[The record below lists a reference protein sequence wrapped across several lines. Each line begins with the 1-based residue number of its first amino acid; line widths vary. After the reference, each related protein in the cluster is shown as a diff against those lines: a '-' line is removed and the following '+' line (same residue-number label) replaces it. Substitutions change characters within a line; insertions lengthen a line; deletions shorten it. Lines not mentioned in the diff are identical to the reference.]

1 MRSISFIIFT
11 LFFCGAI
18 GFSQQITV
26 NDNVGLQSLIQDNL
40 VNGCVNISNISSSVN
55 GASSGFN
62 SYAYF
67 EKAGSNFPFEKGI
80 MLSTG
85 GATSGGNSLRTPTLS
100 EGATTWGT
108 DPDLEAALGITNT
121 LNATSIE
128 FDFVS
133 ISNQFQFNYI
143 LASEEYFGIY
153 PCQFADGFAFL
164 IREAG
169 SSDPYQNIALVP
181 GTTTPVNTSTIH
193 NVSANAG
200 TLNCNPQNEQYF
212 AGYNLGDTNYN
223 GRTTVLTAAGTITP
237 NVTYQI
243 KLIIADQNNKE
254 FDSAVF
260 IEGDSFKVLDLGE
273 DITTCASSVTLDADL
288 ENALASYAWY
298 RNDILIPGA
307 VSPTYTAILDGTYRV
322 EVAVPINGST
332 CVETDEV
339 EVVLNTE
346 EPMDAISDYQLC
358 DDSSGDGVET
368 FNVSLK
374 DGEVAANAP
383 FTNYAFSYH
392 LSDSDARLNINPI
405 TGPIQNTSSPQTIY
419 VRVQDSDSNCFSYT
433 TFNLVVNPLPNIV
446 EPTTLEICDSDD
458 NPDGFAV
465 IDLTQKNDEITSGQ
479 SNLVVSYHYN
489 SLDVGTGANPI
500 PTPYINSSTPDL
512 VYVRIIDTETGCVT
526 TTTLDVDITISPI
539 VNRDTQYL
547 DACDRDLDGSAVF
560 DLTEVIAAVLNGLTG
575 VTTTFHQSFND
586 AEMNTNAIADETN
599 YQYTNA
605 VTEPGSGTIY
615 LRIVDDT
622 TGCPTIVPFE
632 IHTNLLLT
640 GTDTGDFALCDDNGD
655 STDTLDFDLNT
666 VETFIANDLPSS
678 ITVTFYE
685 DEDDRDNGVNAIDKT
700 VPYPALSPQ
709 VLYVSIAGGGC
720 VESTEINL
728 LVNPILLFAEVTVP
742 YCDDDDDGF
751 ASIDLHSLD
760 ETVTGGNTNFT
771 VTYFADETD
780 AQTNNTAN
788 QLPPFYNNT
797 SSTETLY
804 ARLESVNTGC
814 ATVNPFQI
822 EVLVAPSSNQPDDI
836 VICDDDD
843 DGFYII
849 NIEDKIDEAV
859 ASRTGLNIDVFTDL
873 EAANN
878 NTLTEAIPES
888 ERAAYNTD
896 TQTIYIRIENSITD
910 TNCTSI
916 VSFEAIINTLP
927 IIPTDILFQVCE
939 DDGDNFADFILSE
952 IDEEVLNAQTGKIVY
967 YFEDEI
973 DAINRNIV
981 NALPKGADTPYNSD
995 SRTLYVRVENTTD
1008 QTCFATG
1015 SIEIQVAPDPIY
1027 DPIIDFLVCDD
1038 ASNDGFFEFNLDDK
1052 ETEIQTNS
1060 SDVLGITFHLSPQD
1074 AMDNLNP
1081 LSSTYTNVTN
1091 PQSIYIRIESSASF
1105 CYVVEELGMNIVS
1118 APDILVGSPSI
1129 TECSPTEAGIANFDL
1144 TFYNLDTITTDFEV
1158 LDRVKSNL
1166 IINYFEDIA
1175 DINQDDGLDN
1185 SNEITDPTS
1194 LDSEAKTVY
1203 IKITN
1208 TLTGCFT
1215 LVPIE
1220 LNVDLPPV
1228 INTVNNIPI
1237 CDNDTKTYDLTD
1249 VNSLVV
1255 DDPTLVTISYH
1266 VTEQEAID
1274 NVAPIGNTFNYTASS
1289 HEIFIRISDIITSCP
1304 IVTSFV
1310 LEINQNPTANRPPDL
1325 VICDDDFDG
1334 EQDFDL
1340 TDNNNAILGS
1350 LSASN
1355 HSITF
1360 YDNLDNAET
1369 ETDALSNNYTSSTEK
1384 TIFVRLE
1391 NRTTGCFNTTQ
1402 FDLLVNP
1409 KPEIPLEEIVPLCND
1424 EPLLVV
1430 ADTGVPGDQYLW
1442 STGARTSEIIIAPED
1457 IGNYSVT
1464 VTRPNTVGSD
1474 CSTTHDFEVIPS
1486 EEAEITLTSTVNF
1499 ADPNRITVEI
1509 NNGRIGD
1516 YVFILDGGEPQ
1527 ISNIFNDVSFG
1538 RHLVTVRDLNGC
1550 MDISQPVFV
1559 FDIPK
1564 FVTPN
1569 NDNAYDTWH
1578 IIGADQLPGTEVYI
1592 YNRHGKLLKMLPY
1605 NSIGWDGTF
1614 NGQNM
1619 PSDDYWF
1626 SADIV
1631 QNGET
1636 FNIKGHFALKR

>member
-1 MRSISFIIFT
+1 M
-11 LFFCGAI
+11 LFFFGAI
-18 GFSQQITV
+18 GFSQQITI

-55 GASSGFN
+55 GTASGFN

-67 EKAGSNFPFEKGI
+67 ERAGSNFPFENGI

-85 GATSGGNSLRTPTLS
+85 GATSGGNSARTPTLS
-100 EGATTWGT
+100 EGSSTWGT

-133 ISNQFQFNYI
+133 ISNQFQFNYL
-143 LASEEYFGIY
+143 LASEEYFGIN
-153 PCQFADGFAFL
+153 PCQFSDGFAFL
-164 IREAG
+164 IKEAG
-169 SSDPYQNIALVP
+169 TSDPYQNIALVP

-193 NVSANAG
+193 NVSANSG
-200 TLNCNPQNEQYF
+200 TLNCNPENEQYF

-223 GRTTVLTAAGTITP
+223 GRTTVLTAAGSISP
-237 NVTYQI
+237 NVTYRI
-243 KLIIADQNNKE
+243 KLVIADQNDHT
-254 FDSAVF
+254 FDTAVF

-273 DITTCASSVTLDADL
+273 DITTCASSVVLDADL
-288 ENALASYAWY
+288 ENTLASYAWY
-298 RNDILIPGA
+298 RNDTLIPGA
-307 VSPTYTAILDGTYRV
+307 VSPTYTALLNGTYRV

-346 EPMDAISDYQLC
+346 EPMEPISDYQIC
-358 DDSSGDGVET
+358 DDSSGDGIET
-368 FNVSLK
+368 FSVSIK
-374 DGEVAANAP
+374 DSEVAANSP
-383 FTNYAFSYH
+383 FNNYAFSYH
-392 LSDSDARLNINPI
+392 LSDNEARLNTNPI

-419 VRVQDSDSNCFSYT
+419 VRVQDTDSNCFSYT
-433 TFNLVVNPLPNIV
+433 TFNLVVNPLPSIV
-446 EPTTLEICDSDD
+446 DPTPLEICDSDD
-458 NPDGFAV
+458 NPDGFAI
-465 IDLTQKNDEITSGQ
+465 IDLTEKDEEITSGQ

-489 SLDVGTGANPI
+489 SLDVSTGSNPI
-500 PTPYINSSTPDL
+500 PTPYVNSSSPEL
-512 VYVRIIDTETGCVT
+512 VYVRIIDIETGCVT
-526 TTTLDVDITISPI
+526 TTTLNVDITISPI

-547 DACDRDLDGSAVF
+547 DACDRDLDGDAEF
-560 DLTEVIAAVLNGLTG
+560 NLTEVIAPILNGLTG

-586 AEMNTNAIADETN
+586 AEMNINAIADETS

-615 LRIVDDT
+615 LRIVDDS

-640 GTDTGDFALCDDNGD
+640 GTDTGDFALCDDNDD

-666 VETFIANDLPSS
+666 IETFIANDLPSS

-685 DEDDRDNGVNAIDKT
+685 NEDERDNGVNPIDKT

-709 VLYVSIAGGGC
+709 VLYVSIEGGGC
-720 VESTEINL
+720 VETSEINL

-751 ASIDLHSLD
+751 TSIDLHSLD
-760 ETVTGGNTNFT
+760 DTVTGGNTNFT
-771 VTYFADETD
+771 VTYFADEMD

-788 QLPPFYNNT
+788 QLPPFYNN
-797 SSTETLY
+797 SSNIETLY

-843 DGFYII
+843 DGFYVI

-878 NTLTEAIPES
+878 NTITQAIPES

-896 TQTIYIRIENSITD
+896 TQTIYIRIENAITD

-916 VSFEAIINTLP
+916 VSFEAIINTVP
-927 IIPTDILFQVCE
+927 VIPTDILFQVCE

-952 IDEEVLNAQTGKIVY
+952 IDEEVLNAQTGKVVY
-967 YFEDEI
+967 YFEDEN
-973 DAINRNIV
+973 DAINRNIA
-981 NALPKGADTPYNSD
+981 NALPKGADMPYNSA
-995 SRTLYVRVENTTD
+995 SRTLYVRVENITD
-1008 QTCFATG
+1008 QTCYSTG
-1015 SIEIQVAPDPIY
+1015 SIEIQVAPDPVF

-1038 ASNDGFFEFNLDDK
+1038 ATNDGFFEFNLDDK
-1052 ETEIQTNS
+1052 KAEIQTNS
-1060 SDVLGITFHLSPQD
+1060 PDVLGITFHTSQQD
-1074 AMDNLNP
+1074 AMDNLDP
-1081 LSSTYTNVTN
+1081 LPSTYTNVTN

-1118 APDILVGSPSI
+1118 APDVLVGTPSI
-1129 TECSPTEAGIANFDL
+1129 TECAPTQAGIANFDL
-1144 TFYNLDTITTDFEV
+1144 TVYNIDTQTADFEI

-1166 IINYFEDIA
+1166 VINYFENLT
-1175 DINQDDGLDN
+1175 DINQDNGMDN
-1185 SNEITDPTS
+1185 SNEIPDPTS

-1237 CDNDTKTYDLTD
+1237 CDNDTDTYDLSNVD
-1249 VNSLVV
+1249 GLVV
-1255 DDPTLVTISYH
+1255 NDPNIVTISYH
-1266 VTEQEAID
+1266 ETEQEAID
-1274 NVAPIGNTFNYTASS
+1274 NAAPIGNTFNYTASS
-1289 HEIFIRISDIITSCP
+1289 HEIFIRIFDNVTGCP

-1310 LEINQNPTANRPPDL
+1310 LEINQNPTANRPSDL

-1334 EQDFDL
+1334 EQNFIL
-1340 TDNNNAILGS
+1340 TDNNNTILGS
-1350 LSASN
+1350 LPASN
-1355 HSITF
+1355 HNITF
-1360 YDNLDNAET
+1360 YDTLDNAET

-1442 STGARTSEIIIAPED
+1442 STGATTSEIIINPED
-1457 IGNYSVT
+1457 IGDYSVT
-1464 VTRPNTVGSD
+1464 VTRPNTIGAN
-1474 CSTTHDFEVIPS
+1474 CSSTHNFRVIPS

-1527 ISNIFNDVSFG
+1527 TSNIFNDVSFG

-1550 MDISQPVFV
+1550 MDISQTVFV

-1578 IIGADQLPGTEVYI
+1578 IIGADQLPGTKVYI

-1605 NSIGWDGTF
+1605 NSLGWDGTF